1 MAKIWYI
8 SDGRSY
14 VVNGDPGTTI
24 TYTNSTVNGTAAGK
38 QAATIPFGATS
49 VIFPSNGS
57 EVEISSDEA
66 TIDQV
71 FNAAAAGAGSSSG
84 GSGSVG
90 GITFQVVTT
99 LPAQGETGVI
109 YLVNLPDEGTDVFEK
124 WIWVD
129 SEWESIGKTVLDPA
143 TYAKLVGGNEFTG
156 DQVITGSL
164 TVIGAT
170 SGAAAANYEVP
181 ETTSQVGD
189 TWLRNTGTEIIL
201 ISTADDGTYTQL
213 YFAGANTPL
222 ANTYEGGEAM
232 LGYVTRDSA
241 GNIMT
246 DAEGNAMVGTQKLS
260 ALFPNNR
267 GENAFNPADPAMP
280 TAE

>member
-90 GITFQVVTT
+90 GIIFQVVDT
-99 LPAQGETGVI
+99 LPAQGESGVV
-109 YLVNLPDEGTDVFEK
+109 YLVKLPDEGTDVFER
-124 WIWVD
+124 WIW
-129 SEWESIGKTVLDPA
+129 
-143 TYAKLVGGNEFTG
+143 
-156 DQVITGSL
+156 
-164 TVIGAT
+164 
-170 SGAAAANYEVP
+170 
-181 ETTSQVGD
+181 
-189 TWLRNTGTEIIL
+189 
-201 ISTADDGTYTQL
+201 
-213 YFAGANTPL
+213 
-222 ANTYEGGEAM
+222 
-232 LGYVTRDSA
+232 
-241 GNIMT
+241 
-246 DAEGNAMVGTQKLS
+246 
-260 ALFPNNR
+260 
-267 GENAFNPADPAMP
+267 
-280 TAE
+280 